1 MNINTYSDTNLQA
14 TSIYN
19 FYGLNRTR
27 RGSRGEFEDMK
38 NMSTLEY
45 PCAAPRGSRET
56 VVTKQNIQLS
66 VAPDSTNVREITEF
80 TGIADEKF
88 YYNGVVK
95 SDEYILHNDYTW
107 EIERISN
114 LYVIN
119 GYIDD
124 SLNGKISV
132 LYYYNVDTDE
142 FSVLGK
148 TMDSLIL
155 TSGTNEKGNY
165 LATYRF
171 GYNKVYNYV
180 AQNDDGTKIIKNED
194 FFNQYGGKD
203 KRILPSSNIFEN
215 IFQIGEDVTITGFP
229 DRENNIGQVWQYSV
243 GNDEITAQKSLDY
256 HYNNT
261 VDISDMVDP
270 ESKVDKYT
278 IVKAIVDGFDVVTYS
293 ISGVGKVYIHYIY
306 FKLYNLNG
314 DLLDFD
320 NMELSSSAAYCS
332 GITITNITRTFNNI
346 GIHQNRIIGT
356 APSGNYI
363 YISSADNNFDFS
375 DDDVNNGYAAR
386 LTSDTPG
393 VFTAITS
400 YNGEAIAFKE
410 DSITIIYGSDASN
423 YAATNIYGIGC
434 IDGRSVATT
443 YDGVIFL
450 AYNGFYVYSGATP
463 TCISSKLNKRY
474 ISAVAGFD
482 GNIYYASAVTEDGS
496 TELLTYDTRYGT
508 WHIQDNLSA
517 SAFYKHLFD
526 FYITSGDEIYK
537 VNSGNEQ
544 VEWSF
549 TGIRTHDNTL
559 DNKAIIELWVR
570 ADVED
575 GAYYTVYTCS
585 DDGEW
590 NKHNTCNTVGLNVCR
605 IPVRFISGNNYR
617 YKIEGKGK
625 VVFYEIEI
633 KKAETGRRYKSRV
646 IRDKCELMTY

>member
-45 PCAAPRGSRET
+45 PCAAPRGCRET

-88 YYNGVVK
+88 YYNGEVK

-229 DRENNIGQVWQYSV
+229 DRDNNIGQVWQYSV
-243 GNDEITAQKSLDY
+243 SSDEITAQKSLDY

-482 GNIYYASAVTEDGS
+482 GNIYYASAVTEDGN

-575 GAYYTVYTCS
+575 GAHYTVYTCS

-590 NKHNTCNTVGLNVCR
+590 YKHNTCNTVGLNVCR